1 MIVAMIYILVLFC
14 IIGTSNASP
23 SPGVGSSSLRL
34 PWHTR
39 TSSPT
44 TKTQTTNNNLGLPPR
59 GGAAA
64 ALRRKKK
71 VQKGSESSSSA
82 PVNKKGMK
90 KKMKKGVK
98 KMRKMSSVSKIPN
111 SGVLSSP
118 AVKGD
123 TMPSIFRIPSE
134 EKYDRYAAALAV
146 TEGLRRVRD
155 AEIAR
160 TEVTQGKK
168 SWLGSISGSE
178 KVKGEGSEFEASK
191 KRAESAFLLQS
202 TKAVKALGMTVTQ
215 FNQIGREV
223 LSDPALKERVSEQA
237 YLYRMASAVNLDK
250 VPLLDDPSSKK
261 LLQSQEHKKF
271 RVQLFARSIH
281 EIEDLRSD
289 QMETL
294 RQSLQVERFPPGFD
308 LSDPN
313 VQPLLHPEVRRV
325 CEKFPVQAEAIV
337 KRYGLDSD
345 EFNRMLEETK
355 GNPIFRWRV
364 QKYVE
369 KAAEEES
376 VKDGKTK

>member
-1 MIVAMIYILVLFC
+1 
-14 IIGTSNASP
+14 
-23 SPGVGSSSLRL
+23 
-34 PWHTR
+34 
-39 TSSPT
+39 
-44 TKTQTTNNNLGLPPR
+44 
-59 GGAAA
+59 
-64 ALRRKKK
+64 
-71 VQKGSESSSSA
+71 
-82 PVNKKGMK
+82 
-90 KKMKKGVK
+90 
-98 KMRKMSSVSKIPN
+98 
-111 SGVLSSP
+111 
-118 AVKGD
+118 
-123 TMPSIFRIPSE
+123 
-134 EKYDRYAAALAV
+134 
-146 TEGLRRVRD
+146 
-155 AEIAR
+155 
-160 TEVTQGKK
+160 
-168 SWLGSISGSE
+168 
-178 KVKGEGSEFEASK
+178 
-191 KRAESAFLLQS
+191 
-202 TKAVKALGMTVTQ
+202 MTVTQ

-376 VKDGKTK
+376 VKDGKAK